1 MKLIYQVMILGFIFF
16 NGKTIT
22 PYKYDD
28 DSNIQ
33 FGTFSEVEEL
43 QQMQKEYI
51 LDELEHNDTKPQ

>member
-1 MKLIYQVMILGFIFF
+1 MILGFIFF